1 MLYIGPMDRGASP
14 IRGEVLGTA
23 DLLQRLVDNL
33 PAMLAYWDAELRCHF
48 ANRAY
53 QTWFGMKPQDLVGRH
68 ISELLGHLYALNR
81 PYIEGALRGQEQ
93 FFERQIPDPHG
104 GPTRYSQA
112 HYVPDVVDGRVRG
125 FFVMVADITAHKQIE
140 SELRQA
146 KARAEELA
154 NHDPLT
160 GLPNRVL
167 LEDRI
172 ERAIELA
179 RRQRHPM
186 AVLFIDMDGF
196 KQINDQLG
204 HATGDTVLVAV
215 AGRIAATL
223 RKADRV
229 ARIGGD
235 EFVVVLHE
243 VGSDEDALAVAEKIR
258 IAASVEPIP
267 VNDGVVRARF
277 SVGISLFPDHGI
289 TSRDLLSRADQ
300 ALSLAKK
307 RGRGRCAV
315 FEG

>member
-1 MLYIGPMDRGASP
+1 
-14 IRGEVLGTA
+14 
-23 DLLQRLVDNL
+23 
-33 PAMLAYWDAELRCHF
+33 
-48 ANRAY
+48 
-53 QTWFGMKPQDLVGRH
+53 
-68 ISELLGHLYALNR
+68 
-81 PYIEGALRGQEQ
+81 
-93 FFERQIPDPHG
+93 
-104 GPTRYSQA
+104 
-112 HYVPDVVDGRVRG
+112 
-125 FFVMVADITAHKQIE
+125 
-140 SELRQA
+140 
-146 KARAEELA
+146 
-154 NHDPLT
+154 
-160 GLPNRVL
+160 
-167 LEDRI
+167 
-172 ERAIELA
+172 
-179 RRQRHPM
+179 M

-204 HATGDTVLVAV
+204 HAVGDVVLVAV

>member
-1 MLYIGPMDRGASP
+1 MDRGAP
-14 IRGEVLGTA
+14 LAKGEVPGTA
-23 DLLQRLVDNL
+23 DLLRRLVDNL

-53 QTWFGMKPQDLVGRH
+53 ETWFGLKPQDFVGRH
-68 ISELLGHLYALNR
+68 ISELLGHMYALNR
-81 PYIEGALRGQEQ
+81 PYIEGVLRGEEQ

-140 SELRQA
+140 TELRQA

-172 ERAIELA
+172 ARALEIA

-196 KQINDQLG
+196 KQINDQHG
-204 HATGDTVLVAV
+204 HAMGDAVLVAV

-223 RKADRV
+223 RKADSV
-229 ARIGGD
+229 ARLGGD

-243 VGSDEDALAVAEKIR
+243 VGSVEDALAVANKIR
-258 IAASVEPIP
+258 IAASAEPIP
-267 VNDGVVRARF
+267 VDGGAVTVQF
-277 SVGISLFPDHGI
+277 SVGISVFPVHGI
-289 TSRDLLSRADQ
+289 TSRELLIRADQ
-300 ALSLAKK
+300 ALYTAKD